1 MNSLRDILADL
12 RSPRALPALSYGAVI
27 GVLLVVIEISLASM
41 VFSGPLAP
49 LAARGAGLT
58 LFGAVA
64 MSLACALFSSFPGL
78 VSQPQ
83 DAPAAVLAGAAAS
96 MAGALALAPAQAR
109 FATVAA
115 LMALACVGMAALFFV
130 VGRFRLANL
139 VRFLPYPVVGGFLA
153 GSGILLGLGGLGVM
167 TGVGAGFE
175 TLGAYFS
182 WPVARFWI
190 PGAAFAL
197 AVFAAL
203 SLRPHFLLLPGAI
216 VLGLAG
222 FHAWLLA
229 TGTSLEAARQGG
241 WLLTELPAGG
251 LWPALGPAD
260 LAQVRW
266 DVVLAH
272 APEAFTAALL
282 ALLGLLLNVGG
293 IELGARR
300 DLNMEREMFTT
311 AGGGLLM
318 ALGGGFP
325 GYPALSLSLLGPRTG
340 VASRLIPLAAAA
352 VCAGVLLAG
361 GALLALF
368 PRPLL
373 GGLVL
378 LLGLLF
384 VSDWLVGGWKRLTRM
399 DYAIV
404 ALIAVTIVHSG
415 FLTGVGLGL
424 GLAVLLFVVRMSR
437 VPVVA
442 WERSGAEAASARHR
456 PVTDRV
462 LLRSRGGDLRIFGLR
477 GFLFFGSANLLGERV
492 GGLLRGGRP
501 PRFVVMDMA
510 GLDGY
515 DISAVNTVQRM
526 AQRAQ
531 AAGAVLLLAAPP
543 RGLFG
548 LLDANASPEAMAHVR
563 PFPDLDA
570 ALEWAEDRLLEEEHS
585 ALGAAGHA
593 RRDALFDMA
602 ADDVARHLEEMERFE
617 ALAERLGPALER
629 RELASGEELFRQ
641 GEDPHGAYMV
651 LHGALAVMATYGQG
665 APQRIRSLGP
675 GTLAA
680 PMAALRAY
688 VAPGTA
694 VAEGRTVVGR
704 LSRQALAR
712 LEEADPRTAL
722 AFHKL
727 VARALGRRAEG
738 R

>member
-12 RSPRALPALSYGAVI
+12 QSPRAVPALSYGLVI

-41 VFSGPLAP
+41 VFSGPLAS

-58 LFGAVA
+58 LFGTVV
-64 MSLACALFSSFPGL
+64 MSLACAVFSSFPGL
-78 VSQPQ
+78 VCQPQ

-96 MAGALALAPAQAR
+96 VAVALAAAAPGVR
-109 FATVAA
+109 FATVVAIMG
-115 LMALACVGMAALFFV
+115 MACLCMAALFFV

-167 TGVGAGFE
+167 TGVGANFGA
-175 TLGAYFS
+175 LGAYFS
-182 WPVARFWI
+182 WPVARFWL
-190 PGAAFAL
+190 PGAAFAVL
-197 AVFAAL
+197 VFAAL
-203 SLRPHFLLLPGAI
+203 RLRPHFLLLPGA
-216 VLGLAG
+216 LGLG
-222 FHAWLLA
+222 LLVFHGVLLV
-229 TGTSLEAARQGG
+229 TGTSLEAARAGG
-241 WLLTELPAGG
+241 WLLGDLPAGG
-251 LWPALGPAD
+251 LWPVVGCED
-260 LAQVRW
+260 LALVRW

-272 APEAFTAALL
+272 VPDALTAALL
-282 ALLGLLLNVGG
+282 ALVGLLLNVGG

-300 DLNMEREMFTT
+300 DLDIERELFTT
-311 AGGGLLM
+311 GGGGVLM

-340 VASRLIPLAAAA
+340 VASRLIPLGAAV
-352 VCAGVLLAG
+352 VCAGVLMAG
-361 GALLALF
+361 GTVLALF

-384 VSDWLVGGWKRLTRM
+384 VSDWLVDGWKRLTRL

-404 ALIAVTIVHSG
+404 VIIALAIVHSG

-442 WERSGAEAASARHR
+442 WERGGAEIASVRHR
-456 PVTDRV
+456 PVTDRA
-462 LLRSRGGDLRIFGLR
+462 LLRARGGDLRAFGLR
-477 GFLFFGSANLLGERV
+477 GFLFFGSANLLGERI
-492 GGLLRGGRP
+492 GALLREGRP
-501 PRFVVMDMA
+501 PRFLIVDMA

-515 DISAVNTVQRM
+515 DISAVNTIQRT

-531 AAGAVLLLAAPP
+531 AAGAMLLLAAPP
-543 RGLFG
+543 RGLFT
-548 LLDANASPEAMAHVR
+548 LLDSNATPEAMAHVR
-563 PFPDLDA
+563 PFPGLDA
-570 ALEWAEDRLLEEEHS
+570 ALEWAEDRLLAEEHA
-585 ALGAAGHA
+585 ALGAEGPA
-593 RRDALFDMA
+593 RRDALFDLA
-602 ADDVARHLEEMERFE
+602 VDDVARHLEDMERFE
-617 ALAERLGPALER
+617 ALAESLGPALER

-641 GEDPHGAYMV
+641 GEDPRGAYMV
-651 LHGALAVMATYGQG
+651 LHGTLAVMATYAQS

-694 VAEGRTVVGR
+694 VAEGRTVVGWLPR
-704 LSRQALAR
+704 EALAR
-712 LEEADPRTAL
+712 LEEADPKTAL